1 MLRFLSQN
9 EQIKIFPGFCGAAFR
24 TLWTGIGPVMGATL
38 GKSRQYSVDGF
49 QGKSGYNL
57 DLQGLYYLKIWWFG
71 ASL

>member
-1 MLRFLSQN
+1 MLKFLSQN

-24 TLWTGIGPVMGATL
+24 ILWTGIGPVMGATL
-38 GKSRQYSVDGF
+38 GKSCQDSVDGL
-49 QGKSGYNL
+49 QGRSGYM